1 MILAGILICAGLGIM
16 VLILQVICK
25 PGAYYD
31 YYKALDKCVNCKHF
45 DYGDLKYRLI
55 YCRIKGEVI
64 PEEAMECKQ
73 MKTKGK

>member
-1 MILAGILICAGLGIM
+1 MILLGILICAGLGIIFI
-16 VLILQVICK
+16 ILQVICR

-31 YYKALDKCVNCKHF
+31 FYKALEQCKGCKFYNHESK
-45 DYGDLKYRLI
+45 KYRLI
-55 YCRIKGEVI
+55 YCRIKGEII